1 MDIIQKLKIEK
12 QLEILDNITDIAAEL
27 YGDLFV
33 CNDKF
38 WGSPTERQM
47 KNVNELLY
55 ELGYRYNPTL
65 KEKISAKLISEERN
79 KK

>member
-12 QLEILDNITDIAAEL
+12 QLEILDNLTDIAAEL

-38 WGSPTERQM
+38 WESPTEKQM
-47 KNVNELLY
+47 KKVNELLY
-55 ELGYRYNPTL
+55 GLGYRYNPTL
-65 KEKISAKLISEERN
+65 KEKIGAKLISKERN

>member
-12 QLEILDNITDIAAEL
+12 QLEILDNLTDIAAEL

-38 WGSPTERQM
+38 WESPTEKQM
-47 KNVNELLY
+47 KKVNELLY
-55 ELGYRYNPTL
+55 ELGYRYKPTL
-65 KEKISAKLISEERN
+65 KEKISAKLISKERD